1 MRRYHHHDGHG
12 RGAHRGGT
20 RGGGP
25 RGVGGAQGPATR
37 AGRVLDREELKLLL
51 LFFLRDGEL
60 HGYEFIRE
68 MKSRSSG
75 AYAPSPGMV
84 YPALGELADDGLI
97 TRISEK
103 AGRKSFVLADSGRAK
118 VMEQTDAVEALL
130 MRLADLSRTKMQRHA
145 PVERALANLDLVLA
159 TATEDADFDRI
170 DRIVALIDTV
180 ARDIERLD

>member
-1 MRRYHHHDGHG
+1 MMRGSRSFQGRRGGHPHG
-12 RGAHRGGT
+12 RGPHGRG
-20 RGGGP
+20 RE
-25 RGVGGAQGPATR
+25 QGPASR
-37 AGRVLDREELKLLL
+37 AARVLDREELKLLL

-84 YPALGELADDGLI
+84 YPALGELADEGLI

-103 AGRKSFVLADSGRAK
+103 AGRKSFLLAEPGKARLSGEDGAI
-118 VMEQTDAVEALL
+118 EGLL
-130 MRLADLSRTKMQRHA
+130 ARLADLSRTRTQRHA

-159 TATEDADFDRI
+159 SATDNADFDRI
-170 DRIVALIDTV
+170 DAIVALIDAT
-180 ARDIERLD
+180 ARDIERLG